1 MRGVCGIVIYVRRT
15 FARTILSGVY
25 SVERGAGI
33 QKPDKQYPKL
43 KPSQGHSRIKHRPA
57 VIALASFL
65 ALFLLFSW
73 AIQITMALPS
83 FSLEKGA
90 PSSIS
95 AGSSFTYVISLTNTS
110 TEDAIGVVLTD
121 RVPSGV
127 QLSGLISNG
136 GTYQNGVVSWSVD
149 IQKGAFIS
157 RTFQVVGTQ
166 VGTVVNA
173 DYRATYDVV
182 MVVGPPVSTQI
193 VAGPPDSAQVTA
205 NPHTLPADGI
215 SSAAITVTVQDA
227 YGNPVADGTAV
238 NVTASSG
245 TLSGFGTTLNGMVN
259 GLLTAPT
266 TVGQAVISV
275 QNLTTQEDT
284 VTFTPGPPAKANIVA
299 NPTQLVADG
308 SSVSLLTITVRDA
321 HDNLVANGTAVTVTA
336 TAGTI
341 NGNAT
346 TSNGLITR
354 QLVASTNITTATLG
368 VEGLSTTG
376 DTAIP
381 FTVGPPASATVQAT
395 PTSVTADGTD
405 VATLNI
411 TLLDSGGHPVL
422 DGTGAAVTTT
432 LGSLSGSGK
441 TVSGVLV
448 RTLTSTAIGTAHIG
462 VVGVATTGDAVTF
475 VPGPLDHVIVNPH
488 GTVYV
493 PVDQPQ
499 QFTAQGEDA
508 FNNAISGLTYDW
520 GFDVGGDGAG
530 TINASGLFTGTNLG
544 TVYLIAVA
552 NAVKSAAVSVHV
564 VPGSPA
570 QASVS
575 ASPTELAANNQD
587 QALLLITI
595 KDVQGN
601 LVSDGTSPVGT
612 STLGTIL
619 GVDGTVGGVAQRALR
634 AGTTVGE
641 AHIYVAGFAATGD
654 TVTIVPGPPA
664 KADIAANPPS
674 IPANGVA
681 TTTLSITLRDSYDNL
696 VSDGSSAIFVTDHG
710 TLQGCN
716 QATTVG
722 GVLTCT
728 LQSDTTIGTATVQAP
743 ALQSS
748 GGQVDFV
755 VGVLDHIGITP
766 SVTQTVAAGV
776 SLQFSA
782 QGYDSYDVPVPDLT
796 YVWTKFRQGGDGEI
810 DSSGNFIG
818 TTVGDVLIRASVG
831 QVFSNLVRVT
841 IVAGAVGVANIVA
854 NPTTIVADGV
864 STSTLQLTFRDRYG
878 NIAGDGVWANVTST
892 LGSISGN
899 SSTVGG
905 VLTRTLRSSTSTGTA
920 IISVTGITTTGDS
933 VRFSAGPPV
942 SASVVADPMQLVAD
956 GISQATLT
964 ITLRDGFGN
973 LVEDGTVAPVT
984 SDLGS
989 VSGSSGT
996 TNGVLVRTFT
1006 AGTVLG
1012 TAHITVDGV
1021 ATAGGTLYLVP
1032 GDPHHAEVQAS
1043 PAELVAD
1050 GSSIST
1056 LTITIYDAQNHPVTT
1071 GIPVT
1076 VTTSLGSVEGTGS
1089 TISGQIIRY
1098 LRAGTTLGPAFL
1110 TVEVPGGTI
1119 PVSGDTVQFIVGPA
1133 TKATLDANPVQV
1145 PADGTSI
1152 SVMTITAMDAYS
1164 HTVPDGTVLTVTTD
1178 IGSITGG
1185 GTTQNGAISRVFHAG
1200 TVAGMVQMLVT
1211 SPDGPLEISGD
1222 PLEITP
1228 GPLDRLH
1235 ITPESPADIQSGNQF
1250 TFTLTATDAYSNVI
1264 SGLAYQWLLTPETGT
1279 GDVTPIDGGH
1289 RAIFTA
1295 RKPGTLRLQGA
1306 SGNTYS
1312 NIIILTVTPGPPS
1325 KAHIQAN
1332 PQTIVANGT
1341 EVSDLTITVT
1351 DAYDNPV
1358 STGLPVT
1365 LTSNIGS
1372 VSGSGNTVDG
1382 VVTRFLTSTVS
1393 GVAHLEVADLLPV
1406 GDVTVTLQA
1415 GPPAKAQ
1422 VIPASPSI
1430 LADGVST
1437 TTLTISVQDAFGNP
1451 VADGVAVQVSTSMG
1465 TLTGSGN
1472 TVGGETERVLQSS
1485 TIVGTAIIQVAGLPT
1500 TGGQVTFA
1508 PGSPASAIVQAWPL
1522 SVVANGVAASTLSLT
1537 IRDSFGHPVADGTSV
1552 VITSTLGNVSGSTP
1566 TNNGMLTRYLR
1577 SGTAGRATIGSPG
1590 LVVSG
1595 DDVVFVPGPKS
1606 TAEVVATPKSLPA
1619 DGNSAALLTIT
1630 LRDGQG
1636 NLVFDGT
1643 PVTVHSSI
1651 GTVYGTGATTGGVVT
1666 RTVISTVAGTA
1677 LITADGAVVTGD
1689 NAIVFTPGPPAQ
1701 AEVQAWPLQLVA
1713 DGVST
1718 SALTI
1723 TVRDGL
1729 GNLVSDDTPIAV
1741 DSSLGLVLGT
1751 STTNRGVITRTL
1763 RADVNLG
1770 TASFYVNGIGQ
1781 ATGDEVRFVAG
1792 SPDKAWISA
1801 SPDHLPADG
1810 VSTSLLHIAITDPYD
1825 HPVTDGL
1832 SFEVTTT
1839 LGTLT
1844 GDTPTSGGEITRTL
1858 YSTLTV
1864 GTAYLNVE
1872 NLTTGGQSAIP
1883 IQNMVLNGTFETNDT
1898 RDWIVGGELPITVTT
1913 GDLFATRP
1921 FSGSYM
1927 VRLGPPTLHND
1938 GHQVGSAWMYQPFHV
1953 PEGVPTTLSLWYRM
1967 FTYDVLTGIRYPLWD
1982 SFDITLRDAE
1992 GLPTTLIL
2000 RDGHNTQYQ
2009 GQLWDSGWRQLLFDL
2024 TPWQGQSIQ
2033 LHMEVANRNEP
2044 VDDTWVYVDNIEL
2057 RLTPLHR
2064 ALLPLV
2070 SDWPADAASLLEK
2083 RALRE
2088 K

>member
-1 MRGVCGIVIYVRRT
+1 M
-15 FARTILSGVY
+15 
-25 SVERGAGI
+25 
-33 QKPDKQYPKL
+33 
-43 KPSQGHSRIKHRPA
+43 
-57 VIALASFL
+57 
-65 ALFLLFSW
+65 
-73 AIQITMALPS
+73 
-83 FSLEKGA
+83 
-90 PSSIS
+90 
-95 AGSSFTYVISLTNTS
+95 
-110 TEDAIGVVLTD
+110 VLTD

-227 YGNPVADGTAV
+227 YGNPVADGTAI
-238 NVTASSG
+238 NVTTSAG
-245 TLSGFGTTLNGMVN
+245 TLSGFGTTVNGMVN

-284 VTFTPGPPAKANIVA
+284 VTFTPGPPAKANIAA

-308 SSVSLLTITVRDA
+308 SSVSLLTVTVRDA
-321 HDNLVANGTAVTVTA
+321 HDNLVADGTAVTVTT

-341 NGNAT
+341 NGNST

-381 FTVGPPASATVQAT
+381 FTVGPPTHATVQAT

-422 DGTGAAVTTT
+422 DGTSAAVTTT
-432 LGSLSGSGK
+432 LGALSGSGK
-441 TVSGVLV
+441 TVGGVLV

-475 VPGPLDHVIVNPH
+475 VPGPLDHVVVNPH

-508 FNNAISGLTYDW
+508 YNNPISGLTYDW

-530 TINASGLFTGTNLG
+530 TIDASGLFTGTNLG

-587 QALLLITI
+587 QALLLITV
-595 KDVQGN
+595 KDVRGN
-601 LVSDGTSPVGT
+601 LVSDGTSPVVT

-766 SVTQTVAAGV
+766 AVTQTVAAGD

-810 DSSGNFIG
+810 DSNGNFIG

-841 IVAGAVGVANIVA
+841 IVAGAVGVANVVA
-854 NPTTIVADGV
+854 SPTTIVADGV

-878 NIAGDGVWANVTST
+878 NIAGDGVWANVTSS

-1056 LTITIYDAQNHPVTT
+1056 LTITVFDAQNHPVTT

-1098 LRAGTTLGPAFL
+1098 LRASTTLGPAFL

-1119 PVSGDTVQFIVGPA
+1119 PVSGDTVQFVVGPA

-1185 GTTQNGAISRVFHAG
+1185 GTTQNGSISRVFHAG

-1279 GDVTPIDGGH
+1279 GDVTPIDEGH

-1358 STGLPVT
+1358 GTGLPVT

-1393 GVAHLEVADLLPV
+1393 GIAHLEVADLLPV

-1472 TVGGETERVLQSS
+1472 TVGGGTERVLQSS

-1500 TGGQVTFA
+1500 TGGQVAFA
-1508 PGSPASAIVQAWPL
+1508 PGPPASAIVQAWPL
-1522 SVVANGVAASTLSLT
+1522 EVVANGVAASTLSLT

-1552 VITSTLGNVSGSTP
+1552 VITSTLGNVSGNAP
-1566 TNNGMLTRYLR
+1566 TNNGTLTRYLR

-1590 LVVSG
+1590 LIVSG
-1595 DDVVFVPGPKS
+1595 DDVLFVPGPKS

-1636 NLVFDGT
+1636 NRVFDGT

-1651 GTVYGTGATTGGVVT
+1651 GTVYGTGATIGGVVT
-1666 RTVISTVAGTA
+1666 RTVVSTVAGTA
-1677 LITADGAVVTGD
+1677 LITVDGAIATGD
-1689 NAIVFTPGPPAQ
+1689 NAVVFTPGPPAQ
-1701 AEVQAWPLQLVA
+1701 AEVRAWPLQLVA

-1729 GNLVSDDTPIAV
+1729 GNLVSDDTPLTV
-1741 DSSLGLVLGT
+1741 NSSLGLVLGS
-1751 STTNRGVITRTL
+1751 STTNLGVITRTL

-1770 TASFYVNGIGQ
+1770 TARFYVGGIGQ
-1781 ATGDEVRFVAG
+1781 ATGDEVSFVAG
-1792 SPDKAWISA
+1792 APDKAWITA
-1801 SPDHLPADG
+1801 TPDHLPADG

-1832 SFEVTTT
+1832 SFAVTTT

-1844 GDTPTSGGEITRTL
+1844 GDTPTSDGEITRTL
-1858 YSTLTV
+1858 HSTLTV
-1864 GTAYLNVE
+1864 GTAYLNVN
-1872 NLTTGGQSAIP
+1872 NLATGGQSAIP
-1883 IQNMVLNGTFETNDT
+1883 IQDMVLNGNFETSDT
-1898 RDWIVGGELPITVTT
+1898 RDWIIGGELPVTVTT

-1953 PEGVPTTLSLWYRM
+1953 PEGVPTTLSLWYRI

-1982 SFDITLRDAE
+1982 SFDITLRDAD

-2009 GQLWDSGWRQLLFDL
+2009 GQLWDSGWRQFLFDL

-2070 SDWPADAASLLEK
+2070 SDWPADAASLLEL